1 MITLSE
7 IWKTTPFISLLL
19 LAGLVQV
26 PEELQ
31 EAAKVDGATAWQR
44 LWKVVLPNMK
54 AAIMVAVLFR
64 TLDAWRIFDNPFVM
78 TSGANDTETLSFLAY
93 RQNVTLVNLGAGSAV
108 SVLLFFTVV
117 VIAFIFIKGFKTDL
131 SQVQGR
137 RADGRPQDQQLVDGL
152 GRADPGVGDVPAA
165 VDGLAGVQEP
175 RHVPR
180 RATPAFFP
188 EDWTWDNFQ
197 TVFSDELFTSALRNS
212 FGIAIIATVLSV
224 IVAMFAAYAIAR
236 LDFRGKKLLLSMALA
251 IAMFPQAALVGP
263 LFNMWRGLGIYDTW
277 IGLIIPYLTFAL
289 PLSIWTMS
297 AFFRQIPWEMEQ
309 AAQVDGA
316 TAWQAFRKV
325 IVPLAAPGVFT
336 TAILT
341 FFFCWNEFL
350 LAISLTSTDRARTV
364 PAALSFFTGPSQ
376 FQSPVTAIMAASVVV
391 TIPVVIIVLIFQR
404 RIVAGLTAGAV
415 KG

>member
-1 MITLSE
+1 MGRQASRWWTVWGVI
-7 IWKTTPFISLLL
+7 ILLWALFPL
-19 LAGLVQV
+19 L
-26 PEELQ
+26 
-31 EAAKVDGATAWQR
+31 W
-44 LWKVVLPNMK
+44 
-54 AAIMVAVLFR
+54 MV
-64 TLDAWRIFDNPFVM
+64 
-78 TSGANDTETLSFLAY
+78 SLSF
-93 RQNVTLVNLGAGSAV
+93 
-108 SVLLFFTVV
+108 
-117 VIAFIFIKGFKTDL
+117 K
-131 SQVQGR
+131 
-137 RADGRPQDQQLVDGL
+137 
-152 GRADPGVGDVPAA
+152 DPNTFRSESP
-165 VDGLAGVQEP
+165 
-175 RHVPR
+175 
-180 RATPAFFP
+180 TFFP
-188 EDWTWDNFQ
+188 QKWVWTNYD
-197 TVFSDELFTSALRNS
+197 TVFSDSLFTSALRNS
-212 FGIAIIATVLSV
+212 IGIAVIATSLAVV
-224 IVAMFAAYAIAR
+224 VAMFAAYAIAR
-236 LDFRGKKLLLSMALA
+236 LDFPGKKVLLSMALG

-263 LFNMWRGLGIYDTW
+263 LFNMWRNLGIYDTW

-364 PAALSFFTGPSQ
+364 PAALSFFTGASQ
-376 FQSPVTAIMAASVVV
+376 FQSPITAIMAASVVV
-391 TIPVVIIVLIFQR
+391 TIPVVILVLAFQR